1 MDITDPPR
9 PPLGLSGSSS
19 NTKWDLWLKILLSG
33 HFRNPWIIYITRLL
47 SPPRDVLSC
56 FHGPCWTFYSV
67 NKWQMRMIA
76 AGQNDHPVW
85 GHRLNSSQ
93 ALIRHQSF
101 PKRILEKCM
110 NFCKPQL
117 SKYMYEWITA
127 PFLLRM
133 KKPANVRNH
142 CVNPARKSMKA
153 TWSMSVVLSW
163 EGKGSGT
170 KCSGQRGFV
179 RQTVQLAQTD
189 IWSFWQM
196 AQVNSLPHSQNM
208 SKTIGTYI
216 YPTPGKV
223 SAACNSVI
231 SS

>member
-1 MDITDPPR
+1 
-9 PPLGLSGSSS
+9 
-19 NTKWDLWLKILLSG
+19 
-33 HFRNPWIIYITRLL
+33 
-47 SPPRDVLSC
+47 
-56 FHGPCWTFYSV
+56 
-67 NKWQMRMIA
+67 MRMIA

-101 PKRILEKCM
+101 PKRILEKSM

-127 PFLLRM
+127 YFLLSM
-133 KKPANVRNH
+133 KKPAKVWNH
-142 CVNPARKSMKA
+142 CFNPARKSMKA

-163 EGKGSGT
+163 EGKASGT

-179 RQTVQLAQTD
+179 RQTVQLAQAD

-196 AQVNSLPHSQNM
+196 AQVNSLSHSQNM
-208 SKTIGTYI
+208 SKTLALTF
-216 YPTPGKV
+216 TPHQGK
-223 SAACNSVI
+223 SVLPVTQ
-231 SS
+231 SSSLKRNRLYLKCRQLNR